1 MKSSDEMIKLL
12 LLEDDTMIASGI
24 MYALNNE
31 GYEVIHCRDV
41 QSASEQI
48 KSQAFNLAILDMQ
61 LPDGSGFDVSA
72 KLKNMDIPIIFLT
85 IVDDEEKIVKAFEE
99 GADDYVV
106 KPFRIRELLARVKRT
121 LQKQGGANQDVIMVG
136 RAVIHMDEGKV
147 YADGRQL
154 ELTALEYRLLLI
166 FAMNPSK
173 LLTRTQILEK
183 IWDVD
188 GNFVEDNTLTV
199 YVKRLREKLGDAI
212 HIETVRG
219 MGYRVD

>member
-1 MKSSDEMIKLL
+1 MTKLL

-48 KSQAFNLAILDMQ
+48 KSQSFNLAILDMQ
-61 LPDGSGFDVSA
+61 LPDGNGFDVSV
-72 KLKNMDIPIIFLT
+72 KLKNTDTPIIFLT

-121 LQKQGGANQDVIMVG
+121 LQKQAGANQDVMVVG
-136 RAVIHMDEGKV
+136 KVAIHMDEGKV
-147 YADGRQL
+147 YVDGRQL

-166 FAMNPSK
+166 FAMNQSK

>member
-1 MKSSDEMIKLL
+1 MTKLL
-12 LLEDDTMIASGI
+12 LLEDDTMIASGLV
-24 MYALNNE
+24 YALTNE
-31 GYEVIHCRDV
+31 GYEVVHCQDV
-41 QSASEQI
+41 QSALEHMKTQVF
-48 KSQAFNLAILDMQ
+48 QLAILDMQ
-61 LPDGSGFDVSA
+61 LPDGVGFDVSA
-72 KLKNMDIPIIFLT
+72 KLKNTDTPIIFLT
-85 IVDDEEKIVKAFEE
+85 IVDEEAQIVKAFEE

-121 LQKQGGANQDVIMVG
+121 LQKQAGANQEVLMIG
-136 RAVIHMDEGKV
+136 RAAIHTDAGKV
-147 YADGRQL
+147 YVDEKQV

-166 FAMNPSK
+166 FAMNKSK

-183 IWDVD
+183 IWDMD

>member
-1 MKSSDEMIKLL
+1 METCKMKKLL
-12 LLEDDTMIASGI
+12 LLEDDSMIASGI
-24 MYALNNE
+24 IYALNNE

-41 QSASEQI
+41 QSALEQI
-48 KSQAFNLAILDMQ
+48 KIQSFQLAILDMQ
-61 LPDGSGFDVSA
+61 LPDGNGFDVSA
-72 KLKNMDIPIIFLT
+72 KLKNTETPIIFLT

-121 LQKQGGANQDVIMVG
+121 LQKRAGVNQDVIMVG
-136 RAVIHMDEGKV
+136 KTAIHTDEGKV
-147 YADGRQL
+147 YVNGMQV

-166 FAMNPSK
+166 FAMNQSK

-183 IWDVD
+183 IWDID

-199 YVKRLREKLGDAI
+199 YVKRLREKLGDAV

>member
-1 MKSSDEMIKLL
+1 MTKLL
-12 LLEDDTMIASGI
+12 LLEDDMMIASGLV
-24 MYALNNE
+24 YALNNE
-31 GYEVIHCRDV
+31 GYEVVHCQQVR
-41 QSASEQI
+41 SALEQI
-48 KSQAFNLAILDMQ
+48 KKESFQLAVLDMQ
-61 LPDGSGFDVSA
+61 LPDGNGFEVGTELK
-72 KLKNMDIPIIFLT
+72 KLDTPIIYLT
-85 IVDDEEKIVKAFEE
+85 IVDEEAKIVKAFEE

-121 LQKQGGANQDVIMVG
+121 LQKRAGEKQEILRVG
-136 RAVIHMDEGKV
+136 RVVIQLDAGKV
-147 YADGRQL
+147 YVDEKPI

-166 FAMNPSK
+166 FAMNTSK

-183 IWDVD
+183 IWDME